1 LPTSRRRLAFFPLAI
16 QESTAKSKTFS
27 MSFNFTWP
35 IFSAEFLSKARE
47 QMSVALSNGKKPE
60 NIVDEIKVTSLQMGT
75 KPPELE
81 ILEIGELTPERFK
94 GIFKLVYQGDAS
106 VVVQTKVQAN
116 PLATPTAKRTLSTS
130 HGK

>member
-1 LPTSRRRLAFFPLAI
+1 
-16 QESTAKSKTFS
+16 

-81 ILEIGELTPERFK
+81 ILEIGELTQERFK

-130 HGK
+130 QGK